1 MVMRQSIHASLLMAT
16 LLVAGLLAQV
26 NPAYADVIAWKGPTH
41 TITLGLSE
49 QDVTHVEFPEPIVNI
64 TVENPDY
71 VDMLVVSGYN
81 NKAFRMRSMLPKMAT
96 RIFFTGASQ
105 QTYVVVVTTDVPYRA
120 FIQIVDSSKVDQV
133 AQAMSKKFGPNDLI
147 RAMALDKELPGV
159 MRETHV
165 IPNWFN
171 GGGLKFE
178 LSEVWQTPLLTGLL
192 VHVSNQQSQP
202 NEVNLP
208 AITVPKTDEWGVL
221 RKAAMENMRLAP
233 KGRPNDQGLLFL
245 VFSR

>member
-1 MVMRQSIHASLLMAT
+1 VIKVNVKKVTMVMRQSIHASLLMAT

-147 RAMALDKELPGV
+147 RAMARRDARNTRYSELV
-159 MRETHV
+159 
-165 IPNWFN
+165 
-171 GGGLKFE
+171 
-178 LSEVWQTPLLTGLL
+178 
-192 VHVSNQQSQP
+192 
-202 NEVNLP
+202 
-208 AITVPKTDEWGVL
+208 
-221 RKAAMENMRLAP
+221 
-233 KGRPNDQGLLFL
+233 
-245 VFSR
+245 